1 MMRKRTKYTK
11 EFKTDAINLIIRSD
25 RSIKKIADELGV
37 EYNLLCRWKREFD
50 AHEEKAFPGQ
60 GNPVEAEVA
69 RLKRELLDVTEER
82 DILKKAVAI
91 FSKVP
96 K

>member
-1 MMRKRTKYTK
+1 MMRRRTKYTK

-50 AHEEKAFPGQ
+50 THEEKAFPGQ
-60 GNPVEAEVA
+60 GNPVEAELA
-69 RLKRELLDVTEER
+69 RLKRELLDVSEER

-91 FSKVP
+91 FSRVP

>member
-1 MMRKRTKYTK
+1 MRRTRTKYTK
-11 EFKTDAINLIIRSD
+11 EFKKDAVNLILRSE
-25 RSIKKIADELGV
+25 RSIRKISDELGV

-50 AHEEKAFPGQ
+50 THEEKAFPGQ
-60 GNPVEAEVA
+60 GNPVEVELAK
-69 RLKRELLDVTEER
+69 LKRELLDIKEER

-91 FSKVP
+91 FSKEA

>member
-1 MMRKRTKYTK
+1 MRQTRTKHTK
-11 EFKTDAINLIIRSD
+11 EFKKDAVNLILRSERPIR
-25 RSIKKIADELGV
+25 KIAEELGV
-37 EYNLLCRWKREFD
+37 ESNLLCRWKREFTS
-50 AHEEKAFPGQ
+50 HEEKAFPGQ
-60 GNPVEAEVA
+60 GNPVEVELAA
-69 RLKRELLDVTEER
+69 LKRELLHVKEER

>member
-1 MMRKRTKYTK
+1 MRRTRKKYTK
-11 EFKTDAINLIIRSD
+11 EFKNDTVNLILRSE
-25 RSIKKIADELGV
+25 RPIVKIAEELGV

-50 AHEEKAFPGQ
+50 THEEKAFPGQ
-60 GNPVEAEVA
+60 GKPVEAELA
-69 RLKRELLDVTEER
+69 KLKRELLDVKEER

-91 FSKVP
+91 FSKEA

>member
-1 MMRKRTKYTK
+1 MKRTRTKYTK
-11 EFKTDAINLIIRSD
+11 EFKKDAVNLILRSD
-25 RSIKKIADELGV
+25 RSIRKIAAELGV

-50 AHEEKAFPGQ
+50 AHEENAFPGQ
-60 GNPVEAEVA
+60 GNPVEAELA
-69 RLKRELLDVTEER
+69 KLKRELLDVKEER

-91 FSKVP
+91 FSKET

>member
-1 MMRKRTKYTK
+1 MRKRTKYTK
-11 EFKTDAINLIIRSD
+11 EFKQDALNFIIRSD
-25 RSIKKIADELGV
+25 KPIKKIADELGV

-50 AHEEKAFPGQ
+50 SLEEKAFPGQ
-60 GNPVEAEVA
+60 GNPVEAELA
-69 RLKRELLDVTEER
+69 KLKRELLDVQEER

-91 FSKVP
+91 FSRVP

>member
-1 MMRKRTKYTK
+1 MRRTRKKYTK
-11 EFKTDAINLIIRSD
+11 EFKRDAVNLILRSE
-25 RSIKKIADELGV
+25 RSIRKIAAELGV

-50 AHEEKAFPGQ
+50 SHEEKAFPGQ
-60 GNPVEAEVA
+60 GNPVEAELA
-69 RLKRELLDVTEER
+69 KLKRELLDVKEER

-91 FSKVP
+91 FSKEA

>member
-1 MMRKRTKYTK
+1 MRKTRTKYTR
-11 EFKTDAINLIIRSD
+11 EFKKDAVALISRSD
-25 RSIKKIADELGV
+25 KSIKKISDELGV
-37 EYNLLCRWKREFD
+37 EYNLLCRWKRESET
-50 AHEEKAFPGQ
+50 HKEKAFPGQ
-60 GNPVEAEVA
+60 GNPIEEELAK
-69 RLKRELLDVTEER
+69 LKRELLDVKEER

>member
-1 MMRKRTKYTK
+1 MRKRTKYTK

-25 RSIKKIADELGV
+25 RSIRKIADELGV
-37 EYNLLCRWKREFD
+37 EYNLLCRWKREYD
-50 AHEEKAFPGQ
+50 VHEEKAFPGN
-60 GNPVEAEVA
+60 GNPVEAELA
-69 RLKRELLDVTEER
+69 RLKRELLDVSEER